1 MSTSSAP
8 SAWLLSRW
16 SATRSAPPPF
26 SQLSNNRMRRRGPS
40 AAGGGSSGAIGWLLA
55 ALRHLWQSRRR
66 GRPDL
71 VLAAYQL
78 LVGSA
83 AFWAR
88 AASDIEAAR
97 KRVLVQAMTFEGD
110 AAGQKVAAA
119 VRGSGAADRRIL
131 VDDYTRVVV
140 SDRFVKTP

>member
-26 SQLSNNRMRRRGPS
+26 SQLSSSRTRRRGPLPAVGRAS
-40 AAGGGSSGAIGWLLA
+40 RPISWLLA
-55 ALRHLWQSRRR
+55 ASGLLWQSRRR

-88 AASDIEAAR
+88 AASDIEAAG
-97 KRVLVQAMTFEGD
+97 KRVLVQAMTF
-110 AAGQKVAAA
+110 
-119 VRGSGAADRRIL
+119 
-131 VDDYTRVVV
+131 
-140 SDRFVKTP
+140 